1 LRYIKHG
8 EGSVQATEMMAAG
21 LRGVIIGFASSA
33 GSSQWF
39 AVPVREG

>member
-21 LRGVIIGFASSA
+21 LRGVIIGFASCTS
-33 GSSQWF
+33 SSQWL
-39 AVPVREG
+39 AVAVREG